1 MAGITFERSGAAQE
15 WLAGLGYAA
24 LHGWDICPE
33 GPAPLRGSY
42 DEVFLTGRFRKALA
56 RLNPNLPTETLEES
70 LRKVQQTETP
80 SLNEENRRLHRYLPK
95 TFPLRLPGMTAASA
109 AMPLG

>member
-56 RLNPNLPTETLEES
+56 RLNPSLLTEMLEGCCARFGRQKLPHS
-70 LRKVQQTETP
+70 SKR
-80 SLNEENRRLHRYLPK
+80 
-95 TFPLRLPGMTAASA
+95 TAACTA
-109 AMPLG
+109 I